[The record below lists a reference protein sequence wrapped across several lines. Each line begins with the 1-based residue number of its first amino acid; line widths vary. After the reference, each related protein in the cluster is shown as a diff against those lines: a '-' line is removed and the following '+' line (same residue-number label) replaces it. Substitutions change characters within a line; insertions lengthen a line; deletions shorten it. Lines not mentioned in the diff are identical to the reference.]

1 MTTPPPIGFG
11 VTGTVPL
18 RLNDAHCHF
27 FSQRF
32 FDVLGRQKGLPGDAP
47 GQEVTRLVGWDHPGT
62 PESLADR
69 WADALTSS
77 GVGRALLIGS
87 VPGEEEQVAR
97 AVSRHPDRF
106 VGAFMLDP
114 TQEGALTRVAWA
126 LSQPGMRVVCLF
138 PAMHGY
144 SPTDPRVLGLA
155 EQVAG
160 SSGAALFVHCGV
172 LTIGIRQKLGLP
184 CAFEARYGNPL
195 ELQGLALRH
204 PSLPIIVPHFGAGF
218 FRELLMVADTCPN
231 VVVDTSSSNAW
242 MKYSPGL
249 TLRHVFSQALAVLG
263 AERLLFGTDS
273 SFFPRGWH
281 AAIRDTQ
288 LGVLEELGVPMSDQQ
303 TICAGTFDRLFPR
316 PTSRP

>member
-1 MTTPPPIGFG
+1 MTTPPPLGFG
-11 VTGTVPL
+11 ITGTVPL

-47 GQEVTRLVGWDHPGT
+47 GPEVTRLVGWDHPGSS
-62 PESLADR
+62 ESLADR
-69 WADALTSS
+69 WAEALTGA
-77 GVGRALLIGS
+77 GVGRAMLIGS

-106 VGAFMLDP
+106 IGAFMLDP

-160 SSGAALFVHCGV
+160 VSGAALFVHCGV
-172 LTIGIRQKLGLP
+172 LTVGIRKKLGLP
-184 CAFEARYGNPL
+184 SAFEARHGNPL

-204 PSLPIIVPHFGAGF
+204 PTLPIIVPHFGAGF

-249 TLRHVFSQALAVLG
+249 TLRHVFAQSLAVLG
-263 AERLLFGTDS
+263 ADRLLFGTDS

-288 LGVLEELGVPMSDQQ
+288 LAVLEELAVPMSDQQ
-303 TICAGTFDRLFPR
+303 AICAGNFDRLFPR

>member
-1 MTTPPPIGFG
+1 M
-11 VTGTVPL
+11 
-18 RLNDAHCHF
+18 
-27 FSQRF
+27 
-32 FDVLGRQKGLPGDAP
+32 
-47 GQEVTRLVGWDHPGT
+47 
-62 PESLADR
+62 
-69 WADALTSS
+69 
-77 GVGRALLIGS
+77 LIGS

-97 AVSRHPDRF
+97 AVARHPDRF

-114 TQEGALTRVAWA
+114 TQEGSLTRVAWA
-126 LSQPGMRVVCLF
+126 LNQPGMRVVCLF

-144 SPTDPRVLGLA
+144 TPTDPRVLGLA

-160 SSGAALFVHCGV
+160 SGAALFVHCGV
-172 LTIGIRQKLGLP
+172 LTVGIRKKLGLP
-184 CAFEARYGNPL
+184 SAFEARHGNPL

-263 AERLLFGTDS
+263 PERLLFGTDS

-281 AAIRDTQ
+281 AAIRDAQ
-288 LGVLEELGVPMSDQQ
+288 LGILDELAVPLVDQQ
-303 TICAGTFDRLFPR
+303 AICAGNFDRLFPR

>member
-1 MTTPPPIGFG
+1 MTTAPPLGAG
-11 VTGTVPL
+11 VTGLVPL

-27 FSQRF
+27 FSPRF

-47 GQEVTRLVGWDHPGT
+47 GVEVTRLVGWEHPGT
-62 PESLADR
+62 AEALADR
-69 WADALTSS
+69 WADALSAD
-77 GVGRALLIGS
+77 GVGRAMLIGS

-97 AVSRHPDRF
+97 AVARHPDRF

-126 LSQPGMRVVCLF
+126 LAQPGMRVVCLF

-144 SPTDPRVLGLA
+144 TPSDPRVLGLA

-160 SSGAALFVHCGV
+160 SPGTALFIHCGV
-172 LTIGIRQKLGLP
+172 LSVGIRKALGLP
-184 CAFEARYGNPL
+184 SAFEARYGNPL
-195 ELQGLALRH
+195 ELQGVALRH

-231 VVVDTSSSNAW
+231 VMVDTSSSNAW

-249 TLRHVFSQALAVLG
+249 TLRHVFAQALAVLG
-263 AERLLFGTDS
+263 PDRLLFGTDS

-281 AAIRDTQ
+281 AAVRETQ
-288 LGVLEELGVPMSDQQ
+288 LAVLEALGVPQVDQQ
-303 TICAGTFDRLFPR
+303 AICAGNFDRIFPR
-316 PTSRP
+316 R

>member
-1 MTTPPPIGFG
+1 MTTLPSPGYG
-11 VTGTVPL
+11 VTGTLPL
-18 RLNDAHCHF
+18 RMNDAHCHF
-27 FSQRF
+27 FSPRF

-47 GQEVTRLVGWDHPGT
+47 GLEITRLVGWDHPGST
-62 PESLADR
+62 EALADR
-69 WADALTSS
+69 WAESLTEA
-77 GVGRALLIGS
+77 GVGRAILIGS
-87 VPGEEEQVAR
+87 VPGEEEQIAR
-97 AVSRHPDRF
+97 ALTRHPDRF

-126 LSQPGMRVVCLF
+126 LTQPGMRVVCLF

-144 SPTDPRVLGLA
+144 SPSDPRVLGLA
-155 EQVAG
+155 EQVA
-160 SSGAALFVHCGV
+160 SSGAVLFVHCGV
-172 LTIGIRQKLGLP
+172 LTVGIRKKLGLP
-184 CAFEARYGNPL
+184 SAFEARHGNPL

-231 VVVDTSSSNAW
+231 LFVDTSSSNAW

-249 TLRHVFSQALAVLG
+249 TLRHVFSQTLAVLG
-263 AERLLFGTDS
+263 PERLLFGTDS

-281 AAIRDTQ
+281 AAIRDAQ
-288 LGVLEELGVPMSDQQ
+288 LAILDDLAVSHVDRQA
-303 TICAGTFDRLFPR
+303 ICAGNFDRLFPR

>member
-1 MTTPPPIGFG
+1 MTTLPPPFG
-11 VTGTVPL
+11 VTGTLPL

-27 FSQRF
+27 FSPRF

-47 GQEVTRLVGWDHPGT
+47 GLEVTRLVGWDHPGT
-62 PESLADR
+62 SEALADR
-69 WADALTSS
+69 WAGALSDA
-77 GVGRALLIGS
+77 GVSRAVLIGS
-87 VPGEEEQVAR
+87 VPGEEDQIAR
-97 AVSRHPDRF
+97 AVARHPDRF

-126 LSQPGMRVVCLF
+126 LAQPGMRVVCLF

-144 SPTDPRVLGLA
+144 SPSDPRVLGLA
-155 EQVAG
+155 AQVAG

-172 LTIGIRQKLGLP
+172 LSVGIRKKLGLP
-184 CAFEARYGNPL
+184 STFEARYGNPL

-204 PSLPIIVPHFGAGF
+204 PTLPIIVPHFGAGF

-231 VVVDTSSSNAW
+231 VLVDTSSSNAW
-242 MKYSPGL
+242 MKYNPGL
-249 TLRHVFSQALAVLG
+249 TLRHVFSQVLAVLG

-281 AAIRDTQ
+281 GAIRDTQ
-288 LGVLEELGVPMSDQQ
+288 LAVLEEIGVSHVDQQ
-303 TICAGTFDRLFPR
+303 AICAGNFDRLFPR
-316 PTSRP
+316 R

>member
-1 MTTPPPIGFG
+1 MTTTPPLGFG
-11 VTGTVPL
+11 VTGLVPL

-27 FSQRF
+27 FSPRF
-32 FDVLGRQKGLPGDAP
+32 FDVLGRQKGLSGDAP
-47 GQEVTRLVGWDHPGT
+47 GGEVTRLVGWDHPGT
-62 PESLADR
+62 AEALADR
-69 WADALTSS
+69 WAEALAAAN
-77 GVGRALLIGS
+77 VGRAMLIGS
-87 VPGEEEQVAR
+87 VPGEEEQIAR
-97 AVSRHPDRF
+97 AVVRHPDRF

-144 SPTDPRVLGLA
+144 SPADPRVLGLA

-160 SSGAALFVHCGV
+160 STGTALFVHCGV
-172 LTIGIRQKLGLP
+172 LSVGIRKKLGLP
-184 CAFEARYGNPL
+184 SAFEARYGNPL

-204 PSLPIIVPHFGAGF
+204 PSLPILVPHFGAGF
-218 FRELLMVADTCPN
+218 FRELLMVADACPN
-231 VVVDTSSSNAW
+231 VYVDTSSSNSW

-249 TLRHVFSQALAVLG
+249 MLRHVFAQALAVLG
-263 AERLLFGTDS
+263 PDRLLFGTDS

-288 LGVLEELGVPMSDQQ
+288 LAVLEELAVPQVDQQ
-303 TICAGTFDRLFPR
+303 AIFAGNFDRLFPR
-316 PTSRP
+316 R

>member
-1 MTTPPPIGFG
+1 MTTLPPVGFG
-11 VTGTVPL
+11 VTGTMPL

-27 FSQRF
+27 FSPRF
-32 FDVLGRQKGLPGDAP
+32 FDVLGRQKGLPGDSP
-47 GQEVTRLVGWDHPGT
+47 GLEITRLVGWDHPGS
-62 PESLADR
+62 PEALADR
-69 WADALTSS
+69 WAEALTEG

-97 AVSRHPDRF
+97 AVTRHPDRF

-114 TQEGALTRVAWA
+114 TQEGSLTRVAWA
-126 LSQPGMRVVCLF
+126 LNQPGMRVVCLF

-144 SPTDPRVLGLA
+144 TPSDPRVLGLA

-160 SSGAALFVHCGV
+160 SGAALFVHCGV
-172 LTIGIRQKLGLP
+172 LTVGIRKKLGLP
-184 CAFEARYGNPL
+184 SAFEARHGNPL

-263 AERLLFGTDS
+263 PERLLFGTDS

-281 AAIRDTQ
+281 AAIRDAQ
-288 LGVLEELGVPMSDQQ
+288 LGILDELAVPLVDQQ
-303 TICAGTFDRLFPR
+303 AICAGNFDRLFPR